1 MPYNTS
7 PYYPT
12 ATGGINFAPSNY
24 QAVVPV
30 MQQPQQPQQQPQQQS
45 GSLTIMDSSEEEML
59 NYPVAAGVTVL
70 LISFNLGKF
79 WLKSTNTNGVPQVP
93 RAFDFTEKVAA
104 QVAPQTQTTGV
115 SREEFNQLSEQ
126 VKKLIEELGGTK

>member
-1 MPYNTS
+1 M
-7 PYYPT
+7 
-12 ATGGINFAPSNY
+12 
-24 QAVVPV
+24 V
-30 MQQPQQPQQQPQQQS
+30 
-45 GSLTIMDSSEEEML
+45 SSEEEML

-93 RAFDFTEKVAA
+93 RAFDFTEKVAMQANA
-104 QVAPQTQTTGV
+104 QMPAGV
-115 SREEFNQLSEQ
+115 SREEFTQLSDQ